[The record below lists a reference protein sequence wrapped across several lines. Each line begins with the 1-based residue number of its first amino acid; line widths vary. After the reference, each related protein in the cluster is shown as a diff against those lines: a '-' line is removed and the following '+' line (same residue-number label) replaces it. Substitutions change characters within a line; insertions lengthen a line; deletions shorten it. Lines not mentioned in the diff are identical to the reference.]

1 MTLILTEDQADTY
14 FDTRRDAS
22 PWTSILETGTK
33 TTELVTAQNQLEL
46 FYTLNTELETHRNAV
61 CEQAYFNIRYGGGI
75 EDRLSQRAVGVT
87 EAGLIKEKFDK
98 NKPVEIVICAYAMN
112 ALSDVRKKTA
122 GLFVGVVALGRDESE
137 AIG

>member
-1 MTLILTEDQADTY
+1 MTLILTEEQADTY

-46 FYTLNTELETHRNAV
+46 FYTLDTTIETHRNSV
-61 CEQAYFNIRYGGGI
+61 CEQAYFNIRYGGGV

-98 NKPVEIVICAYAMN
+98 DKPVEVVICPYAIQ
-112 ALSDVRKKTA
+112 ALSGVRKKTA
-122 GLFVGVVALGRDESE
+122 GLFIGVVALGRTESE